1 MEAKYA
7 ATDNEEIVMAYGI
20 RTAKKS
26 GIIGVVL
33 LLIMSAAGCEF
44 ENPQSI
50 SADDLNDPQLASQIA
65 DGAAAT
71 FADAY
76 SHTTLISSLAAD
88 AVIWTGSETGNR
100 LIDRGVWLRS
110 NNEIQIAYDNLVRAR
125 WTGDNAVSKLQELL
139 SDASSS
145 TNLARSYLFTGFSFV
160 LLGDYFEQFTFDGG
174 NALSREEAYSRAI
187 NRLEQAAQTAGN
199 ADASNLQAAAIGG
212 QARAH
217 HALYTVT
224 GGQGELSAAAAD
236 AERALS
242 TASEFRYEVAYG
254 RPARVNL
261 WWGEMQ
267 DSPELGLAMHIVRL
281 DDPVSGGHD
290 PRVPVSDFQGFSSN
304 GQDSLFFQ
312 EKYPTAETDMPL
324 VKWQEM
330 HLILAEEEWRNEQL
344 SEAES
349 HINAV
354 RRAAGLSDF
363 NADNSTDVRDQL
375 IHERLATL
383 AFEGRRWMD
392 ARRFSEEFDDVS
404 ILPDERWSPEVSDQ
418 SATRLWPIPN
428 SECEANENLS
438 C

>member
-1 MEAKYA
+1 MS
-7 ATDNEEIVMAYGI
+7 YGK
-20 RTAKKS
+20 RTAVNR
-26 GIIGVVL
+26 GIIAVGL
-33 LLIMSAAGCEF
+33 LLMMAAAGCEF

-50 SADDLNDPQLASQIA
+50 SADDLNDSQLASQIA

-125 WTGDNAVSKLQELL
+125 WTGDNAVSELQELA
-139 SDASSS
+139 SDASGSR
-145 TNLARSYLFTGFSFV
+145 NLARSYFFTGFSFV
-160 LLGDYFEQFTFDGG
+160 LLGDYFEQFTVDGG
-174 NALSREEAYSRAI
+174 SALSREEAYSRAI
-187 NRLEQAAQTAGN
+187 ERLDHAAESAANAG
-199 ADASNLQAAAIGG
+199 ASNLQAAAIGG

-217 HALYTVT
+217 HSLYTVT
-224 GGQGELSAAAAD
+224 GDQEELSAAAAD
-236 AERALS
+236 AEQALS
-242 TASEFRYEVAYG
+242 TASQFIFEVAYG

-281 DDPVSGGHD
+281 DDPVTGEHD

-312 EKYPTAETDMPL
+312 EKYATAETDMPL

-330 HLILAEEEWRNEQL
+330 HLILAEEAWRNGQL

-354 RRAAGLSDF
+354 RRAAGLPDYS
-363 NADNSTDVRDQL
+363 ADNSTDVRDQL

-392 ARRFSEEFDDVS
+392 ARRFSEEFDDIS
-404 ILPDERWSPEVSDQ
+404 ILPDDRWSPEVSDQ
-418 SATRLWPIPN
+418 PVTRLWPIPN